1 MTDTGERP
9 VERMARMIRT
19 QARACAQLGSPLYAG
34 LLEAL
39 ADDVLSGG
47 PGLDVLRGHEGDPG
61 PSGLALRLMGGVHR
75 IALERRAPGLALH
88 YPSVG
93 GSAPADPALAWPALR
108 EVLVEHR
115 DELCVALA
123 RDPQTNEVGRAS
135 ALVGGLLHVVA
146 AQGLPI
152 RLAEIGTS
160 GGLNLRADGFR
171 VEHVDGPA
179 YGPED
184 SPVLLPG
191 GWAGVVPP
199 LGVDLRVVERRGCD
213 LAPVDPT
220 TPAGRTVLTS
230 FVWADM
236 TDRFERLRGALELA
250 RRLPAE
256 VVAASAADFVD
267 SLRLA
272 EGTTLV
278 VWHSVMWQYLDPAE
292 RARVVT
298 HLDALGAGAT
308 PTAGLAHLALEPG
321 RRTSGA
327 RHEFLVTLRT
337 WPGGEERL
345 LGAAPA
351 HGLPTTW
358 E

>member
-1 MTDTGERP
+1 M
-9 VERMARMIRT
+9 
-19 QARACAQLGSPLYAG
+19 Y
-34 LLEAL
+34 
-39 ADDVLSGG
+39 
-47 PGLDVLRGHEGDPG
+47 
-61 PSGLALRLMGGVHR
+61 
-75 IALERRAPGLALH
+75 

-93 GSAPADPALAWPALR
+93 GTAPADPALAWLAWPALR
-108 EVLVEHR
+108 DVLVEHR
-115 DELCVALA
+115 DELRVALA
-123 RDPQTNEVGRAS
+123 AADPQTNEVGRAS

-146 AQGLPI
+146 AQGLPV
-152 RLAEIGTS
+152 RLAEIGAS

-179 YGPED
+179 YGPEV
-184 SPVLLPG
+184 SPVVLPG

-236 TDRFERLRGALELA
+236 TDRLERLRGALELA

-256 VVAASAADFVD
+256 VVAASAAEFVEG
-267 SLRLA
+267 LRLA

-278 VWHSVMWQYLDPAE
+278 VWHSVMWQYLDAAE
-292 RARVVT
+292 RARVVAR
-298 HLDALGAGAT
+298 LDALGTGAT
-308 PTAGLAHLALEPG
+308 PTAGLAHLALEPE

-345 LGAAPA
+345 LGAARA

>member
-1 MTDTGERP
+1 
-9 VERMARMIRT
+9 
-19 QARACAQLGSPLYAG
+19 
-34 LLEAL
+34 
-39 ADDVLSGG
+39 
-47 PGLDVLRGHEGDPG
+47 
-61 PSGLALRLMGGVHR
+61 
-75 IALERRAPGLALH
+75 
-88 YPSVG
+88 
-93 GSAPADPALAWPALR
+93 
-108 EVLVEHR
+108 
-115 DELCVALA
+115 
-123 RDPQTNEVGRAS
+123 
-135 ALVGGLLHVVA
+135 
-146 AQGLPI
+146 
-152 RLAEIGTS
+152 
-160 GGLNLRADGFR
+160 
-171 VEHVDGPA
+171 
-179 YGPED
+179 
-184 SPVLLPG
+184 
-191 GWAGVVPP
+191 

-236 TDRFERLRGALELA
+236 TDRLERLRGALELA

-256 VVAASAADFVD
+256 VVAASAAEFVEG
-267 SLRLA
+267 LRLA

-278 VWHSVMWQYLDPAE
+278 VWHSVMWQYLDAAE
-292 RARVVT
+292 RARVVAR
-298 HLDALGAGAT
+298 LDALGTGAT

-345 LGAAPA
+345 LGAARA